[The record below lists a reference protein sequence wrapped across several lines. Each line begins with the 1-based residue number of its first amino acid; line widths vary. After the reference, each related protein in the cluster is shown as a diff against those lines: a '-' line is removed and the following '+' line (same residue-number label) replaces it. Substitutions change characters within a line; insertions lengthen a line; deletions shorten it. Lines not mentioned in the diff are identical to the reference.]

1 MRRSTLAAFAA
12 IITAGLALAFAG
24 CSTTAGTIDAAA
36 TRLKYSDPKSGKS
49 FEIVLPKEMKSNTLV
64 LDVDPTTGHVNLN
77 ANGLQSSSTQLVES
91 AAAGEATAIASMA
104 GAFQSLAPALATA
117 AAAGVSAAN
126 PALAPAANA
135 AASAVRA
142 ASPPVTVPALPPA
155 ATTTI
160 TVPPMTLTPPATP
173 TQ

>member
-1 MRRSTLAAFAA
+1 MRIHLALTFAFAA
-12 IITAGLALAFAG
+12 LLFGG

-155 ATTTI
+155 ATTI
-160 TVPPMTLTPPATP
+160 TVPPMTLTPPNSP
-173 TQ
+173 